1 MIRIAIVDDN
11 DQMRNI
17 IKKYVTKA
25 IHETASME
33 IQVFSNAE
41 SFIEDLENHEY
52 DILFSDIQM
61 DEINGLEL
69 GKQIRKIQP
78 DMYIVFITAY
88 TEYAAESYVIDAYQY
103 ILKSDLECRLPVI
116 VKRLVET
123 IENENHQ
130 YRMIGTGA
138 SKERIYYKDIIYIYK
153 IKASKYVGYVTNS
166 DEKRERITID
176 QLSRELQG
184 KEFVMVDRGLI
195 VNLDHICKI
204 SGNVIYL
211 DEDRQIKISRSKI
224 ADVKRAMSQ
233 YWRAQ

>member
-17 IKKYVTKA
+17 IKKYVVKA
-25 IHETASME
+25 LGDADNIEM
-33 IQVFSNAE
+33 QVFSNAE
-41 SFIEDLENHEY
+41 IFLENMQTCEY

-61 DEINGLEL
+61 DEMNGLEL
-69 GKQIRKIQP
+69 GKRIRKIKP

-123 IENENHQ
+123 IENENLQ
-130 YRMIGTGA
+130 YRMVGA
-138 SKERIYYKDIIYIYK
+138 GANKEKVYYKDMIYIYK
-153 IKASKYVGYVTNS
+153 IKASKYVGYVTKS

-176 QLSRELQG
+176 QLSKELQG

-195 VNLDHICKI
+195 VNLEHICKI

-233 YWRAQ
+233 YWRTR